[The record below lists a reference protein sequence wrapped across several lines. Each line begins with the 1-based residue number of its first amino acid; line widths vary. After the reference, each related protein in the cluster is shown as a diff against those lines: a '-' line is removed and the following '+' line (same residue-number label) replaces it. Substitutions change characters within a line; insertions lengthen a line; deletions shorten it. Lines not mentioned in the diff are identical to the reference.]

1 MIGEVRDKSIDWMP
15 NRRTRKLNVSDEE
28 TDLGDLVDSKL
39 DAVVAGIR
47 ELKARESQGLL
58 E

>member
-1 MIGEVRDKSIDWMP
+1 MGEVRDKSIDWMP
-15 NRRTRKLNVSDEE
+15 NRRTRKLNFSDEE

-47 ELKARESQGLL
+47 ELKARESQSLL